1 MYTVWVQSED
11 MPKPSNPA
19 VPDLQYHTSILCFLV
34 GLQLFIGDLVRPED
48 AADSSETPIMESVN
62 LVHVAFDDLPTF
74 RAIQQNWL
82 D

>member
-1 MYTVWVQSED
+1 MVQVYDED
-11 MPKPSNPA
+11 MPKLSYPA
-19 VPDLQYHTSILCFLV
+19 APDIQYHTSTLCFLV
-34 GLQLFIGDLVRPED
+34 QLFIGDLVRPED